1 MKNTLKPAKVISV
14 ANQKGG
20 VGKTTT
26 TVNLGAALAYI
37 HSKKVLLIDIDPQ
50 GNMTD
55 NLNIVIDDGVTIYE
69 VLKGEAT
76 AKEGIQTYAENID
89 VLGSD
94 IALAAAEREFSQV
107 GSEHR
112 LKKAIESVI
121 YDYDYIIVDAPPSLG
136 MLTVNAFT
144 ASDEIIIP
152 IKPSIFSLK
161 GFIKL
166 TETIDT
172 VQEFT
177 NVSLKISGILI
188 TGYND
193 RINIYKEMKESA
205 EQIAD
210 HIKAPIYKQYIRST
224 VVVDESQAAGQDL
237 ISFEKSSTAEED
249 YIAFAE
255 EYIEMAGEK

>member
-1 MKNTLKPAKVISV
+1 MDKNGAATILSV

-26 TVNLGAALAYI
+26 TVNLGATLAYVY
-37 HSKKVLLIDIDPQ
+37 SKKVLLVDIDPQ
-50 GNMTD
+50 GNLTD
-55 NLNIVIDDGVTIYE
+55 NLNIDVNDKNTIYE
-69 VLKGEAT
+69 VLKGETT
-76 AKEGIQTYAENID
+76 AKETIQNYAENID

-94 IALAAAEREFSQV
+94 IALAAAEREFTQV

-112 LKKAIESVI
+112 LKKALEPVI
-121 YDYDYIIVDAPPSLG
+121 SEYDYIILDAPPSLG

-144 ASDEIIIP
+144 ASNEIIIP

-166 TETIDT
+166 NETIET

-177 NVSLKISGILI
+177 NEELTIRGILI

-205 EQIAD
+205 EQIAAY
-210 HIKAPIYKQYIRST
+210 IKAPIFDSYIRST
-224 VVVDESQAAGQDL
+224 VIVDESQAAGQDL
-237 ISFEKSSTAEED
+237 ISFSKSSTAEED
-249 YIAFAE
+249 YISFTE
-255 EYIEMAGEK
+255 EYLRMVGE